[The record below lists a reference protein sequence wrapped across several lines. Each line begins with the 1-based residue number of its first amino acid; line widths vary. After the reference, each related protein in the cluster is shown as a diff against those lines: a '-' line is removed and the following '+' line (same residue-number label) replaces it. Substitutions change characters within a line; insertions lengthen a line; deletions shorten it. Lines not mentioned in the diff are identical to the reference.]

1 MASSAGGAYAPD
13 RKRKGR
19 GSAHP
24 SSSAVAVAAA
34 TASAPSEPELAGPY
48 RKMVD
53 YSVWDHI
60 EVSDD
65 EDETHPNIDTASLF
79 RWRHQVERACP
90 APSPLP
96 GLRSRVLVPYTSG
109 DPPLTPGIPPHSLG
123 F

>member
-1 MASSAGGAYAPD
+1 MTSPVGGAYEGD
-13 RKRKGR
+13 RNRKGR
-19 GSAHP
+19 GSAGP
-24 SSSAVAVAAA
+24 SSRAVAAA
-34 TASAPSEPELAGPY
+34 TASTSSEPERAGPR

-96 GLRSRVLVPYTSG
+96 GLRSRVLIPSTSRN
-109 DPPLTPGIPPHSLG
+109 PPLTPGIPQHRLG